1 MSLGLAVA
9 VVVFTIITLLLAIV
23 TYQLGYHRGW
33 LAGTA
38 DTLQD
43 VYVEGGDADD

>member
-9 VVVFTIITLLLAIV
+9 VVLFTIFNLLFAIV
-23 TYQLGYHRGW
+23 IYQLGYHRGW

-38 DTLQD
+38 ETLQE